1 MSLDR
6 ATGSSTPSSGSE
18 FNLADPAGSF
28 VSTLQRV
35 VTVPAS
41 FFSALQRRGD
51 FVSPLAFAVICFVIG
66 GVLTGI
72 FGLLLNRVGIGGL
85 LSSII
90 LTPILATIFL
100 FVWAAIL
107 HVLVLVFV
115 KPSNSG
121 FEATFRT
128 AAYTFPLSGLVSW
141 IPFVGGFVGLLVSLY
156 AVYLN
161 IVGIR
166 EMHSTTMGSAVLVV
180 LIPVVVLTILIACLA
195 VTVGLA
201 LLAAFGGGS

>member
-6 ATGSSTPSSGSE
+6 ATGSGTPSSGNE

-35 VTVPAS
+35 VTIPAS
-41 FFSALQRRGD
+41 FFGALQRRGD
-51 FVSPLAFAVICFVIG
+51 FVSPLAFAVICFVIS
-66 GVLTGI
+66 GVLGGI
-72 FGLLLNRVGIGGL
+72 LGLAFDRGIGGL
-85 LSSII
+85 LSSIV

-180 LIPVVVLTILIACLA
+180 LIPVVVLTILIACLLL
-195 VTVGLA
+195 TVGIA
-201 LLAAFGGGS
+201 LLAAFGGR